1 MKRNLLAIILSL
13 LTVTWSTGQ
22 EMPKKT
28 RADKEINKVLT
39 TIGPSGFRAKQFVK
53 SSSLGEA
60 FYEGFE
66 GETFPPAGWK
76 VINGGSPDETWERYT
91 NNPITGNAS
100 ASIWYSNDA
109 HDDWL
114 ITPPLNPAPGCN
126 IITFKAK
133 QENNNYIEKFN
144 VKLSTTGNNKEDF
157 TITLASNVG
166 PASTRVETFAYD
178 LSAYSGQTVYFAIQ
192 AISTDEYGLIVDDFS
207 MTPTN
212 LVVTGGNK
220 EYRLIPITQL
230 DSALTLKTTI
240 ENLGNPLAENVNVT
254 ATLKDAGSTTLFSST
269 DVLSAGLN
277 TGENQTVSAA
287 TSFDLRTLSL
297 GNYSYEHVAEY
308 AADYDLTD
316 NTDVFNFSVTD
327 HIYARDAGEF
337 AETGIGGNAGEVTFG
352 NLFTIVREE
361 TISGVQ
367 FVWPATLPDNAATY
381 QLALYKLDDAD
392 NMNVTE
398 TVFTT
403 KTYERI
409 QSQAGQTM
417 NVEVSPRLIQPGL
430 YVLAIKQTSGTH
442 IQMAYDKTGYGF
454 LCVADDAGSPTKFEV
469 LQDFGN
475 VSLRMD
481 FTPKNTVTFAVTD
494 GISPMEGAVVN
505 IKQGETALE
514 TIVTDSVGKA
524 EIHLANGDYS
534 YTLKIIGYKPKN
546 DVAFT
551 ISGDTTIDVEME
563 IAPPILE
570 ITPDT
575 FTFEEIQFATSSDPQ
590 TFTMQ
595 NIGTGTITIDPSD
608 ITITGADADQF
619 ALTNIESTV
628 SLASGET
635 AHFTVRFTP
644 DTVGEKTA
652 TIQVDDNLG
661 TIHEVIIKGNAV
673 DYTVTEFP
681 YKETFDGEKF
691 PPSGWLSLGEKPW
704 ERVTSG
710 NSPACD
716 PFGAGM
722 LKYNCWSYNT
732 GNQGTLV
739 SRCLNMGSGN
749 YSIGFK
755 MYRDNYGQHSG
766 KKDKVEVFVNTESN
780 ITGATKLGAIYRYT
794 EYEPIVSEQGWYD
807 YVFEIPDTFVEN
819 PSYIFLL
826 ATSDYGTNIFVD
838 EFIVGQTST
847 VTLISNPG
855 EGGIL
860 TGGGSCIVGTGV
872 NLKATANPGYKFI
885 NWTNEANEVVS
896 TAETYNYVVGDSD
909 VTFIANFEQ
918 LTTVTFTIVDAE
930 NDPIEEAT
938 VTAKKGGIDV
948 GSAIS
953 NSAGEAVIY
962 AANGDYTYSVTALGY
977 FPKNDVP
984 FTISGD
990 TAINVQLDELPPV
1003 LEITPD
1009 TFSFEPT
1016 QFGTSSALQI
1026 FILQNIG
1033 GGTVTINP
1041 SDITITGDD
1050 VDQFTLI
1057 NIEGTANLGADEMDG
1072 FAVVFTPDT
1081 IGEKTAIIMV
1091 NDNLGTI
1098 HEIVINGN
1106 AVDFTITEFPY
1117 MESFDGETFPPLG
1130 WSSLDDEYPWEGVT
1144 YGENPACNPF
1154 GAGMLKYNCW
1164 NYESGAEGLLI
1175 SRRLDMGSGMYSV
1188 GFKMYRDDEY
1198 SNGAD
1203 KVEVYI
1209 NTQADTTG
1217 ATLLGTVHR
1226 NMTLSPVVGEE
1237 GWYDYVFEIP
1247 AEFVET
1253 PSYVVFVGISSWG
1266 NNIYVDEFIVGRVKT
1281 VTLTANPSEGGS
1293 VAGEGS
1299 YFEGTEATLT
1309 ATPNAGYVL
1318 TSWTNAANEVV
1329 SKKQTFNYL
1338 VGDSD
1343 VIFTAN
1349 FELGYTVSFTVVD
1362 VEDNPTE
1369 GATIVINE
1377 ETLITDGSG
1386 VATIEL
1392 ADGTYSYTISK
1403 LDFVDVTG
1411 TATVSAAD
1419 LSIDITMQTQIYAPF
1434 NLKARV
1440 INGNQIKLSWNPG
1453 FADDMENHEDFI
1465 IENIGNYTLIDLDS
1479 TQTYGA
1485 VNFDFPNEK
1494 YTGSYIVFNP
1504 SAATPAVTQSA
1515 WDPYSGDKYLAC
1527 FAANPLYGG
1536 SNNDW
1541 LITPQV
1547 TVVPGMRFSFRAK
1560 SVTDEYGLER
1570 FKVGVSTTDTEVSS
1584 FTFLTGTD
1592 YMEAPAA
1599 WTQYT
1604 YDLNSYV
1611 GEQIYLAINCVSDDT
1626 WVFLVDDIYIG
1637 GPQVGEPAVLTGFNI
1652 YLDGEK
1658 VATDVTTTEY
1668 TIPDLTIGNTYI
1680 LGVQSVYGSEV
1691 SEIITTSITVQQ
1703 TYTVTFTVVDAENN
1717 PVEGATIVI
1726 DGEILITN
1734 ASGVTTIDLVNG
1746 NYDYTVSKSGYA
1758 DLAGSLVVNDAAQT
1772 IGVNMTTGVNK
1783 LAASFVRLYPNPV
1796 ESSLTIERGNSDEV
1810 TIELYNVSGTLI
1822 GTIKADNVT
1831 TTINVGALNSGSYFV
1846 RIIGNDGAP
1855 TVHRFI
1861 KK

>member
-1 MKRNLLAIILSL
+1 
-13 LTVTWSTGQ
+13 
-22 EMPKKT
+22 
-28 RADKEINKVLT
+28 
-39 TIGPSGFRAKQFVK
+39 
-53 SSSLGEA
+53 
-60 FYEGFE
+60 
-66 GETFPPAGWK
+66 
-76 VINGGSPDETWERYT
+76 VINGGSPGKTWERYT
-91 NNPITGNAS
+91 DNPITGNAS
-100 ASIWYSNDA
+100 ASIWYSTDA

-114 ITPPLNPAPGCN
+114 ITPPLNPVPECN
-126 IITFKAK
+126 VITFKAK
-133 QENNNYIEKFN
+133 QDNNNYIEKFN
-144 VKLSTTGNNKEDF
+144 VKLSTTGNNKGDF

-166 PASTRVETFAYD
+166 PAGTVPEFFTYD
-178 LSAYSGQTVYFAIQ
+178 LSDYNGQTVYFAIQ

-207 MTPTN
+207 MSPTN

-220 EYRLIPITQL
+220 EYRLIPTTQL

-269 DVLSAGLN
+269 DVLSAGLGA
-277 TGENQTVSAA
+277 GEIQTVSAA
-287 TSFDLRTLSL
+287 TSFDATTLAV
-297 GNYSYEHVAEY
+297 GNYSYTY
-308 AADYDLTD
+308 AADYTEDHDPTD

-327 HIYARDAGEF
+327 YIYARDAGEF

-352 NLFTIVREE
+352 NLFDIVREE

-381 QLALYKLDDAD
+381 QLALYKLDDAE

-403 KTYERI
+403 KTYVRI

-417 NVEVSPRLIQPGL
+417 SIVVSPKLIQPGL
-430 YVLAIKQTSGTH
+430 YVLAIKQTSGAH

-454 LCVADDAGSPTKFEV
+454 LCVADDAGNPTKFEV

-494 GISPMEGAVVN
+494 GTSPMEGAVVN

-514 TIVTDSVGKA
+514 TIITDSAGKA

-534 YTLKIIGYKPKN
+534 YTLKIIGYKPKS

-551 ISGDTTIDVEME
+551 ISRDTTIDVEME
-563 IAPPILE
+563 IAPPTLE

-575 FTFEEIQFATSSDPQ
+575 FTFEETQFATSSAPQ

-619 ALTNIESTV
+619 ALINIESTV
-628 SLASGET
+628 NLGTGET
-635 AHFTVRFTP
+635 ASFTVIFAPT
-644 DTVGEKTA
+644 TVGEKTA
-652 TIQVDDNLG
+652 TIKVDDNG
-661 TIHEVIIKGNAV
+661 TIREIIIKGNAV

-681 YKETFDGEKF
+681 YKETFDGKKF
-691 PPSGWLSLGEKPW
+691 PPSGWLSLGEEPW
-704 ERVTSG
+704 IRVTTGG
-710 NSPACD
+710 NPACD

-722 LKYNCWSYNT
+722 LKYNCWDYYS
-732 GNQGTLV
+732 GSQGTLV
-739 SRCLNMGSGN
+739 SRRLDIGSGT
-749 YSIGFK
+749 YGVGFK
-755 MYRDNYGQHSG
+755 MYRDDEYSDAV
-766 KKDKVEVFVNTESN
+766 DKVEVYINTQAN
-780 ITGATKLGAIYRYT
+780 TTGATLLGTVHRNTTLSPA
-794 EYEPIVSEQGWYD
+794 VSEEGWYD
-807 YVFEIPDTFVEN
+807 YVFEIPNTFVEN
-819 PSYIFLL
+819 PSYVLL
-826 ATSDYGTNIFVD
+826 VATSDWGNNIFVD
-838 EFIVGQTST
+838 EFTVAQTST

-860 TGGGSCIVGTGV
+860 TGGGSYIVGTGV

-896 TAETYNYVVGDSD
+896 TAETYNYVVGDSN
-909 VTFIANFEQ
+909 VTFTADFEQ

-930 NDPIEEAT
+930 NDPIEGAT
-938 VTAKKGGIDV
+938 AAVKQGEILVD
-948 GSAIS
+948 SAVS
-953 NSAGEAVIY
+953 NFAGEAVIY

-977 FPKNDVP
+977 SPKNDVL
-984 FTISGD
+984 FTINGD
-990 TAINVQLDELPPV
+990 TAINVQLDELPPA

-1016 QFGTSSALQI
+1016 QFGTSSDLQI

-1041 SDITITGDD
+1041 SDITITGDNA
-1050 VDQFTLI
+1050 DQFILTT
-1057 NIEGTANLGADEMDG
+1057 IESTVNLDAGETAN
-1072 FAVVFTPDT
+1072 FTVIFTPDT
-1081 IGEKTAIIMV
+1081 IGEKTAIIQV
-1091 NDNLGTI
+1091 NDNLENI
-1098 HEIVINGN
+1098 HEIVINGS

-1117 MESFDGETFPPLG
+1117 TESFDGETFPPLG
-1130 WSSLDDEYPWEGVT
+1130 WLSLGEKPWERVT
-1144 YGENPACNPF
+1144 SGSNPTCDPF

-1164 NYESGAEGLLI
+1164 SYKKGNQGTLV
-1175 SRRLDMGSGMYSV
+1175 SRRLDMGSGTYGV
-1188 GFKMYRDDEY
+1188 GFKMYRDNY
-1198 SNGAD
+1198 SQFSSKND
-1203 KVEVYI
+1203 KVEIFV
-1209 NTQADTTG
+1209 NTQPDTIID
-1217 ATLLGTVHR
+1217 ATKLGTINRYTDYDPTV
-1226 NMTLSPVVGEE
+1226 SEQ

-1247 AEFVET
+1247 ATFVES
-1253 PSYVVFVGISSWG
+1253 PSYIILVATSDYGT
-1266 NNIYVDEFIVGRVKT
+1266 NIFVDEFVVGQVRA
-1281 VTLTANPSEGGS
+1281 VTLAANPSEGGS
-1293 VAGEGS
+1293 VAGGGS
-1299 YFEGTEATLT
+1299 YLEGTEATLT

-1318 TSWTNAANEVV
+1318 TSWTDAANEVV

-1343 VIFTAN
+1343 VTFTAN
-1349 FELGYTVSFTVVD
+1349 FELGYTVTFTVID
-1362 VEDNPTE
+1362 AESNPVE
-1369 GATIVINE
+1369 GASIVINE
-1377 ETLITDGSG
+1377 ETLTTDSLG

-1392 ADGTYSYTISK
+1392 VDGTYSYTISK

-1419 LSIDITMQTQIYAPF
+1419 LSIDITIQTQIYAPF

-1453 FADDMENHEDFI
+1453 FADDMESYEDFI
-1465 IENIGNYTLIDLDS
+1465 IENIGNYTLIDLDG

-1560 SVTDEYGLER
+1560 SVTDEYGLEC

-1652 YLDGEK
+1652 YLDGVK

-1668 TIPDLTIGNTYI
+1668 TIPDLTIGNTYT
-1680 LGVQSVYGSEV
+1680 LGVQSVYGSDT
-1691 SEIITTSITVQQ
+1691 SEIVTTSFTVYQ
-1703 TYTVTFTVVDAENN
+1703 TYTVTFAVVDAEDS
-1717 PVEGATIVI
+1717 PVEGANIVI
-1726 DGEILITN
+1726 DEDMLTTDS
-1734 ASGVTTIDLVNG
+1734 SGVASIDLAG
-1746 NYDYTVSKSGYA
+1746 GDYTYTVSKPGYA
-1758 DLAGSLVVNDAAQT
+1758 DFTGSFTVTDTVQT
-1772 IGVNMTTGVNK
+1772 IHVNLTTGMDK
-1783 LAASFVRLYPNPV
+1783 LATGSVRLYPNPV
-1796 ESSLTIERGNSDEV
+1796 KNTLIIEHNTGDEFV
-1810 TIELYNVSGTLI
+1810 IELYSISGLLV
-1822 GTIKADNVT
+1822 GTTKAGNRT
-1831 TTINVGALNSGSYFV
+1831 TAIDVGALSSGSYFV
-1846 RIIGNDGAP
+1846 RIIGTNSAP
-1855 TVHRFI
+1855 TMHRFI
-1861 KK
+1861 KQ